1 MSSFAI
7 GVDLGGTNLRVGA
20 FTSKFERI
28 GLSTIPTR
36 VSAGP
41 EAVVRDMCDEIRK
54 MMRDCPDGSV
64 LQGIGVGSPG
74 PLELP
79 SGRLGAPPN
88 LPGFEGFELKQTLEN
103 MLQVPVY
110 VEHDSNAAALAECYG
125 GAGKKHEERSMCMLT
140 LGTGVGAGLV
150 LEGRIWH
157 GMNGMAGEAGHI
169 PVAPNGPRCSCGGRG
184 CLELYA
190 SASGIYRTASE
201 LASAGDSP
209 EILRLLK
216 SEAWSI
222 LELARLADD
231 GDAQAREIFGE
242 AGRYLGAGLAG
253 LVNVLNLPLYVIGGG
268 VANAW
273 HLFAP
278 AMIEALTELSYVY
291 RLTRP
296 NLPKNLPNGMAAGRG
311 KTRVVPALLGSDAG
325 LMGAAMLPYADQ
337 P

>member
-1 MSSFAI
+1 MVMSSFAI

-20 FTSKFERI
+20 FTSKFERM
-28 GLSTIPTR
+28 GLSTVQTR

-54 MMRDCPDGSV
+54 LMRDCPDGGA

-79 SGRLGAPPN
+79 AGRLGAPPN
-88 LPGFEGFELKQTLEN
+88 LPGFEGFELKQALEN
-103 MLQVPVY
+103 MLQLPIF
-110 VEHDSNAAALAECYG
+110 VEHDSNAAALAECYS
-125 GAGKKHEERSMCMLT
+125 GAGKKHEESSMCMLT

-169 PVAPNGPRCSCGGRG
+169 CVAPKGPRCSCGGRG

-190 SASGIYRTASE
+190 SASGIFRMATE

-216 SEAWSI
+216 SETWSI
-222 LELARLADD
+222 LELATLADD
-231 GDAQAREIFGE
+231 GDAQAREIFCE
-242 AGRYLGAGLAG
+242 AGRHLGAALAG

-278 AMIEALTELSYVY
+278 AMMETLTELSYVY

-296 NLPKNLPNGMAAGRG
+296 NLSNGTASGRRT
-311 KTRVVPALLGSDAG
+311 TRVVPALLGSDAG
-325 LMGAAMLPYADQ
+325 LMGAAMLPYAD
-337 P
+337 